1 MKMIRVARPSQQV
14 FVRFSILILTV
25 TLTAF
30 FLPHSPSVAADTKT
44 RVPRALNEIPR
55 PAELTLGL
63 AQIQYDGY
71 FADDPNWFSDARYSS
86 SLRLNSTTG
95 ASGIPVFDWYSN
107 PADWNNV
114 VKSSWSWTGHFIPD
128 ETGEWLFEIASDDA
142 SYMWLGND
150 AVLNYQSGPATAL
163 INVGGIHTAKTVSQK
178 ITLVKDQIY
187 PLRIQYGNNG
197 QAAVFKFRFMPPGV
211 TQWQSDFTTL
221 LWRASYGSSSKACT
235 NFGLSYSLALELGYG
250 DKGLAE
256 FCKSIGADPA
266 SFKHN
271 WINMA
276 DKAKP
281 QVPSIKNLKMTT
293 SGLAIEVALGSV
305 PVSSVYLLSPVLG
318 FSNTAKLI
326 GKISN
331 NTATFLVPTAK
342 LKKLTEVDFN
352 IFSSNS
358 NGTTSTNQKAVP
370 VPVKP
375 ATPVAK
381 PSVKPKPPTSASLIC
396 SKGDKTRSF
405 AGTVCPPGW
414 TKKS

>member
-1 MKMIRVARPSQQV
+1 MKTLKIACNTQQT
-14 FVRFSILILTV
+14 FKRFLLMALILALSALSFPQT
-25 TLTAF
+25 
-30 FLPHSPSVAADTKT
+30 SSEAAETKT

-55 PAELTLGL
+55 PADLALGL
-63 AQIQYDGY
+63 AQVQYKGY
-71 FADDPNWFSDARYSS
+71 FADDPNWFTNERYDT
-86 SLRLNSTTG
+86 SLIKVSETG
-95 ASGIPVFDWYSN
+95 ASGLPKFEVPTGFGETSY
-107 PADWNNV
+107 
-114 VKSSWSWTGHFIPD
+114 SWTGHFIPD
-128 ETGEWLFEIASDDA
+128 VTGEWQFQIASDDA

-150 AVLNYQSGPATAL
+150 AVTNYASGPAGAL
-163 INVGGIHTAKTVSQK
+163 IKNGGVHGSITISAKVSL
-178 ITLVKDQIY
+178 IKDQIY
-187 PLRIQYGNNG
+187 PLRIQYGNING
-197 QAAVFKFRFMPPGV
+197 PAAFEFRFMSPGV

-221 LWRASYGSSSKACT
+221 LWRASYGSSTKACD
-235 NFGLSYSLALELGYG
+235 NFGLSYSLSLELGYG
-250 DKGLAE
+250 DQGLAD
-256 FCKSIGADPA
+256 FCKSIGRPN
-266 SFKHN
+266 FKHT
-271 WINMA
+271 WINTEA
-276 DKAKP
+276 KVKP

-305 PVSSVYLLSPVLG
+305 PVSSVYLLSQVLG
-318 FSNTAKLI
+318 FSETAKLI

-331 NTATFLVPTAK
+331 NTATFLIPTAK

-358 NGTTSTNQKAVP
+358 NGTTSTNQKMVP

-405 AGTVCPPGW
+405 AGKVCPPGW

>member
-1 MKMIRVARPSQQV
+1 MKMIRIVRPSQQV
-14 FVRFSILILTV
+14 FVRFSILILTL

-30 FLPHSPSVAADTKT
+30 FLPHSSSVAADTNT
-44 RVPRALNEIPR
+44 RVPRSLNEIPR
-55 PAELTLGL
+55 PSELALGL
-63 AQIQYDGY
+63 AQVQYRGY
-71 FADDPNWFSDARYSS
+71 FADDPNWFSDERYNT
-86 SLRLNSTTG
+86 SLIKVSVTG
-95 ASGIPVFDWYSN
+95 ASGLPKFEAATGFGETSY
-107 PADWNNV
+107 
-114 VKSSWSWTGHFIPD
+114 SWTGHFIPD
-128 ETGEWLFEIASDDA
+128 VTGEWQFQIASDDA

-150 AVLNYQSGPATAL
+150 AVTNYASGPAGAL
-163 INVGGIHTAKTVSQK
+163 IKNGGVHGSVTISAKVSL
-178 ITLVKDQIY
+178 IKDQIY
-187 PLRIQYGNNG
+187 PLRIQYGNIG
-197 QAAVFKFRFMPPGV
+197 GPAAFEFGFMSPGV

-221 LWRASYGSSSKACT
+221 LWRASYPSSSKACV
-235 NFGLSYSLALELGYG
+235 NLGLSYTLALEVGYG

-375 ATPVAK
+375 SMATAK
-381 PSVKPKPPTSASLIC
+381 PSKKPTPPMSASLIC

>member
-1 MKMIRVARPSQQV
+1 MIRITRPSQQL
-14 FVRFSILILTV
+14 FVRFSILILTL

-44 RVPRALNEIPR
+44 RTPRSLSEIPR
-55 PAELTLGL
+55 PSELALGL
-63 AQIQYDGY
+63 AQIQYKGY
-71 FADDPNWFSDARYSS
+71 FADDPNWFSDERYNT
-86 SLRLNSTTG
+86 SLIKNSTTE
-95 ASGIPVFDWYSN
+95 ASGIPDFDWYSN
-107 PADWNNV
+107 PADWNKV
-114 VKSSWSWTGHFIPD
+114 EKSSWSWTGHFIPD
-128 ETGEWLFEIASDDA
+128 VTGEWLFEITSDDA
-142 SYMWLGND
+142 SYLWLGDD
-150 AVLNYQSGPATAL
+150 AVLNYQSNPATAL

-197 QAAVFKFRFMPPGV
+197 GAAVFKFRFMPPGI
-211 TQWQSDFTTL
+211 TQWQSDFSTL
-221 LWRASYGSSSKACT
+221 LWRASYGSSSKSCT

-256 FCKSIGADPA
+256 FCRSTGSGSD
-266 SFKHN
+266 FKHT
-271 WINMA
+271 WINQA
-276 DKAKP
+276 VKAKP
-281 QVPSIKNLKMTT
+281 QAPAIKNLRMIT
-293 SGLAIEVALGSV
+293 SGLVIEVALGSV

-358 NGTTSTNQKAVP
+358 NGTTSTDQKAVP

-375 ATPVAK
+375 SMATAK
-381 PSVKPKPPTSASLIC
+381 PSKKPTPPRSPLLVC
-396 SKGDKTRSF
+396 SKGDTTRSF
-405 AGTVCPPGW
+405 EGKICPPGW
-414 TKKS
+414 SK

>member
-1 MKMIRVARPSQQV
+1 MKMIRIARPSQQV
-14 FVRFSILILTV
+14 FVRFSILVLTL

-44 RVPRALNEIPR
+44 RIPRALNDIPR

-71 FADDPNWFSDARYSS
+71 FADETTWFSDARYSS

-107 PADWNNV
+107 PADWNSV

-128 ETGEWLFEIASDDA
+128 VTGEWLFEIASDDA

-163 INVGGIHTAKTVSQK
+163 INVGGIHTERTVSQK

-197 QAAVFKFRFMPPGV
+197 GAAVFKFRFMPPGV

-221 LWRASYGSSSKACT
+221 LWRASYGPSSKACT

-250 DKGLAE
+250 DQGLAE
-256 FCKSIGADPA
+256 FCRSHGAGSD
-266 SFKHN
+266 FKHN
-271 WINMA
+271 WINEA
-276 DKAKP
+276 VKAKP
-281 QVPSIKNLKMTT
+281 QVPAIKNLKMTT
-293 SGLAIEVALGSV
+293 SGLVIEVALGSV

-414 TKKS
+414 TK

>member
-1 MKMIRVARPSQQV
+1 V
-14 FVRFSILILTV
+14 FS
-25 TLTAF
+25 
-30 FLPHSPSVAADTKT
+30 LPQPPSVAADTKT

-71 FADDPNWFSDARYSS
+71 FADETTWFSDARYSS

-128 ETGEWLFEIASDDA
+128 VTGEWLFEIASDDA

-163 INVGGIHTAKTVSQK
+163 INVGGIHTERTVSQK

-197 QAAVFKFRFMPPGV
+197 QAAVFKFRFMPPGL

-221 LWRASYGSSSKACT
+221 LWRASYGSASKACT

-250 DKGLAE
+250 DQGLAE
-256 FCKSIGADPA
+256 FCKKNGAGPD
-266 SFKHN
+266 FKHN

-276 DKAKP
+276 AKAKP
-281 QVPSIKNLKMTT
+281 QVPAIRDIKMTA
-293 SGLAIEVALGSV
+293 SGLVIEVALGSV

-318 FSNTAKLI
+318 FSETAKLI

-331 NTATFLVPTAK
+331 NTATFLIPTAK
-342 LKKLTEVDFN
+342 LKKLTKVDFN
-352 IFSSNS
+352 LFSSNS
-358 NGTTSTNQKAVP
+358 NGTTSTNNKAVP
-370 VPVKP
+370 VP
-375 ATPVAK
+375 AK
-381 PSVKPKPPTSASLIC
+381 PSAATAKPSKKPTPPRSPVLIC
-396 SKGDKTRSF
+396 SKGDTSRSF
-405 AGTVCPPGW
+405 EGKVCPPGW
-414 TKKS
+414 SK

>member
-1 MKMIRVARPSQQV
+1 MKTIRIARPSQQV
-14 FVRFSILILTV
+14 FVRFSILILTL

-30 FLPHSPSVAADTKT
+30 FLPYSPSVAADTKT

-163 INVGGIHTAKTVSQK
+163 INVGGIHTERTVSQK

-331 NTATFLVPTAK
+331 NSATFLVPTAK

-375 ATPVAK
+375 SMATAK
-381 PSVKPKPPTSASLIC
+381 PSKKPTPPMSASLIC

>member
-1 MKMIRVARPSQQV
+1 MKMIRITRPSQQL
-14 FVRFSILILTV
+14 FVRFSILILTL

-44 RVPRALNEIPR
+44 RTPRSLSEIPR
-55 PAELTLGL
+55 PSELALGL
-63 AQIQYDGY
+63 AQIQYKGY
-71 FADDPNWFSDARYSS
+71 FADDPNWFSDERYNT
-86 SLRLNSTTG
+86 SLIKNSTTE
-95 ASGIPVFDWYSN
+95 ASGIPDFDWYSN
-107 PADWNNV
+107 PADWNKV
-114 VKSSWSWTGHFIPD
+114 EKSSWSWTGHFIPD
-128 ETGEWLFEIASDDA
+128 VTGEWLFEITSDDA
-142 SYMWLGND
+142 SYLWLGDD
-150 AVLNYQSGPATAL
+150 AVLNYQSNPATAL

-197 QAAVFKFRFMPPGV
+197 GAAVFKFRFMPPGI
-211 TQWQSDFTTL
+211 TQWQSDFSTL
-221 LWRASYGSSSKACT
+221 LWRASYGSSSKSCT

-256 FCKSIGADPA
+256 FCRSTGSGSD
-266 SFKHN
+266 FKHT
-271 WINMA
+271 WINQA
-276 DKAKP
+276 VKAKP
-281 QVPSIKNLKMTT
+281 QAPAIKNLRMIT
-293 SGLAIEVALGSV
+293 SGLVIEVALGSV

-358 NGTTSTNQKAVP
+358 NGTTSTDQKAVP

-375 ATPVAK
+375 SMATAK
-381 PSVKPKPPTSASLIC
+381 PSKKPTPPRSPLLVC
-396 SKGDKTRSF
+396 SKGDTTRSF
-405 AGTVCPPGW
+405 EGKICPPGW
-414 TKKS
+414 SK

>member
-375 ATPVAK
+375 SMATAK
-381 PSVKPKPPTSASLIC
+381 PSKKPTPPMSASLIC

>member
-1 MKMIRVARPSQQV
+1 MIRVARPSQQV

-375 ATPVAK
+375 SMATAK
-381 PSVKPKPPTSASLIC
+381 PSKKPTPPMSASLIC

>member
-1 MKMIRVARPSQQV
+1 MKMIRIVRPSQQV
-14 FVRFSILILTV
+14 FVRFSILILTL

-375 ATPVAK
+375 SMATAK
-381 PSVKPKPPTSASLIC
+381 PSKKPTPPMSASLIC

>member
-1 MKMIRVARPSQQV
+1 MKMIRIARPSQQV
-14 FVRFSILILTV
+14 FVRFSILILTL

-30 FLPHSPSVAADTKT
+30 FLPHSSSVAADTNT
-44 RVPRALNEIPR
+44 RVPRSLNEIPR
-55 PAELTLGL
+55 PSELALGL
-63 AQIQYDGY
+63 AQVQYRGY
-71 FADDPNWFSDARYSS
+71 FADDPNWFSDERYNT
-86 SLRLNSTTG
+86 SLIKNSTTV
-95 ASGIPVFDWYSN
+95 ASGLPVLEWSGNPSDWAATENTSY
-107 PADWNNV
+107 A
-114 VKSSWSWTGHFIPD
+114 WTGHFIPD
-128 ETGEWLFEIASDDA
+128 VTGEWQFEIASDDA
-142 SYMWLGND
+142 SFMWLGDD
-150 AVLNYQSGPATAL
+150 AVTNYASGTAGAL
-163 INVGGIHTAKTVSQK
+163 IKNGGIHAEKIVSAK
-178 ITLVKDQIY
+178 ITLIKDKIY
-187 PLRIQYGNNG
+187 PLRIQYGNYS
-197 QAAVFKFRFMPPGV
+197 QAAVFKFRFMPPGI

-221 LWRASYGSSSKACT
+221 LWWASYPSSSKACV
-235 NFGLSYSLALELGYG
+235 NLGLSYTLALELGYG

-271 WINMA
+271 WINLST
-276 DKAKP
+276 KAKP
-281 QVPSIKNLKMTT
+281 QVPAIKNLKMTT

>member
-1 MKMIRVARPSQQV
+1 MKMIRITRPSQQL
-14 FVRFSILILTV
+14 FVRFSILILTL

-44 RVPRALNEIPR
+44 RTPRSLSEIPR
-55 PAELTLGL
+55 PSELALGL
-63 AQIQYDGY
+63 AQIQYKGY
-71 FADDPNWFSDARYSS
+71 FADDPNWFSDERYNT
-86 SLRLNSTTG
+86 SLIKNSTTE
-95 ASGIPVFDWYSN
+95 ASGIPDFDWYSN
-107 PADWNNV
+107 PADWNKV
-114 VKSSWSWTGHFIPD
+114 EKSSWSWTGHFIPD
-128 ETGEWLFEIASDDA
+128 VTGEWLFEITSDDA
-142 SYMWLGND
+142 SYLWLGDD
-150 AVLNYQSGPATAL
+150 AVLNYQSSPGTAL
-163 INVGGIHTAKTVSQK
+163 INVGGVHTAKTVSQK

-197 QAAVFKFRFMPPGV
+197 QAAVFKFRFMPPGI
-211 TQWQSDFTTL
+211 TQWQSDFSTL
-221 LWRASYGSSSKACT
+221 LWRASYGSSSKSCT

-256 FCKSIGADPA
+256 FCRSTGSGSD
-266 SFKHN
+266 FKHT
-271 WINMA
+271 WINQA
-276 DKAKP
+276 VKAKP
-281 QVPSIKNLKMTT
+281 QAPAIKNLRMIT
-293 SGLAIEVALGSV
+293 SGLVIEVALGSV

-358 NGTTSTNQKAVP
+358 NGTTSTDQKAVP

-375 ATPVAK
+375 SMATAK
-381 PSVKPKPPTSASLIC
+381 PSKKPTPPRSPLLVC
-396 SKGDKTRSF
+396 SKGDTTRSF
-405 AGTVCPPGW
+405 EGKICPPGW
-414 TKKS
+414 SK

>member
-1 MKMIRVARPSQQV
+1 MKTIRIARPSQQV
-14 FVRFSILILTV
+14 FVRFSILVLTL

-44 RVPRALNEIPR
+44 RTPRSLNEIPR
-55 PAELTLGL
+55 PSELTPGL
-63 AQIQYDGY
+63 AQIQYRGY
-71 FADDPNWFSDARYSS
+71 FADDTNWFSNERYGS
-86 SLRLNSTTG
+86 SLILNTTVG

-107 PADWNNV
+107 PADWNKV
-114 VKSSWSWTGHFIPD
+114 EKSSWSWTGHFIPD
-128 ETGEWLFEIASDDA
+128 VTGEWLFEITSDDA
-142 SYMWLGND
+142 SYLWLGDD
-150 AVLNYQSGPATAL
+150 AVLNYQSSPGTAL
-163 INVGGIHTAKTVSQK
+163 INVGGVHTAKTVSQK

-197 QAAVFKFRFMPPGV
+197 QAAVFKFRFMPPGI
-211 TQWQSDFTTL
+211 TQWQSDFSTL

-250 DKGLAE
+250 DQGLAE
-256 FCKSIGADPA
+256 FCRSSGSGSD
-266 SFKHN
+266 FKHN

-276 DKAKP
+276 VKAKP

-293 SGLAIEVALGSV
+293 SGLVIEVALGSV

-375 ATPVAK
+375 STATAK
-381 PSVKPKPPTSASLIC
+381 PSKKPTPPRSPLLVC
-396 SKGDKTRSF
+396 SKGDTTRSF
-405 AGTVCPPGW
+405 EGKVCPPGW
-414 TKKS
+414 SK

>member
-1 MKMIRVARPSQQV
+1 M
-14 FVRFSILILTV
+14 
-25 TLTAF
+25 
-30 FLPHSPSVAADTKT
+30 
-44 RVPRALNEIPR
+44 
-55 PAELTLGL
+55 G
-63 AQIQYDGY
+63 
-71 FADDPNWFSDARYSS
+71 
-86 SLRLNSTTG
+86 
-95 ASGIPVFDWYSN
+95 
-107 PADWNNV
+107 
-114 VKSSWSWTGHFIPD
+114 
-128 ETGEWLFEIASDDA
+128 
-142 SYMWLGND
+142 
-150 AVLNYQSGPATAL
+150 GPAAFEF
-163 INVGGIHTAKTVSQK
+163 G
-178 ITLVKDQIY
+178 
-187 PLRIQYGNNG
+187 
-197 QAAVFKFRFMPPGV
+197 FMSPGV

-250 DKGLAE
+250 DQGLAE
-256 FCKSIGADPA
+256 FCRSNGAGSD
-266 SFKHN
+266 FKHN
-271 WINMA
+271 WINKA
-276 DKAKP
+276 VKAKP
-281 QVPSIKNLKMTT
+281 QVPAIKNLTMTT
-293 SGLAIEVALGSV
+293 SGLVIEVALGSV

-381 PSVKPKPPTSASLIC
+381 PSVKPKPPTSASLMC

-414 TKKS
+414 TK